1 MYLRKLS
8 KRRTFESYLFHLV
21 SVPSLK
27 MGGGTHFWLVWSV
40 PSKAK
45 KSVPSN
51 GINRVEPISATFKKF
66 KKIQMFTNMILFSQK
81 ILVFYMQEV

>member
-51 GINRVEPISATFKKF
+51 GINRVDAHGFNTERARLGRGTSLLTA
-66 KKIQMFTNMILFSQK
+66 
-81 ILVFYMQEV
+81 

>member
-27 MGGGTHFWLVWSV
+27 MVGGTHFWLVWSV

-51 GINRVEPISATFKKF
+51 GINRVGGCVYRGGIGIPVLPSRIEFLE
-66 KKIQMFTNMILFSQK
+66 IL
-81 ILVFYMQEV
+81 